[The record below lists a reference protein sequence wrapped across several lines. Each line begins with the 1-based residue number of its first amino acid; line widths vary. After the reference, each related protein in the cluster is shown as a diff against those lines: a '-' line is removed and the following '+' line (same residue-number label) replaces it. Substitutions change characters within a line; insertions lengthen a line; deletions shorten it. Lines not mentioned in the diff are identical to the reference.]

1 MAIGTGNITL
11 QEVTTEIYGDTNA
24 GRNLVTCFADA
35 TGTFN
40 ATYEGSKDRLSNFKG
55 YSQADI
61 TPPTAPTLPFATA
74 IMQTTFTLTWTNST
88 DNVAVTGYKIYKGGV
103 LYIDAGNVLTYNITG
118 QTAGATNTW
127 TVKAYDAAG
136 NLSAASPGKSVTQ
149 TAASTSYSS
158 SSGTGSD
165 ACGITKNQT
174 YYHNGVNALPVVNDT
189 CYSNSG
195 MTTTLAANHYS
206 VGGGPGQKDLTINSS
221 GVVTAVS
228 GCGDPGGGGGGGGG
242 FGGGGF

>member
-55 YSQADI
+55 YSQA
-61 TPPTAPTLPFATA
+61 
-74 IMQTTFTLTWTNST
+74 
-88 DNVAVTGYKIYKGGV
+88 
-103 LYIDAGNVLTYNITG
+103 
-118 QTAGATNTW
+118 
-127 TVKAYDAAG
+127 
-136 NLSAASPGKSVTQ
+136 
-149 TAASTSYSS
+149 AASTSYSS

-206 VGGGPGQKDLTINSS
+206 VGGGPGEEDLTINSS

-228 GCGDPGGGGGGGGG
+228 GCGDPDGGGGGG